1 MKKALTILPELL
13 LLGLSTYWFLENW
26 FGNKYFNSFA
36 LVVMLV
42 LIFQI
47 FFQNRYIAFTLAAL
61 IAVFSIYMVFA
72 VISEFHDFPS
82 VTSEALQLLS
92 VGLFFCFMLFSS
104 SFFLVYKFLPRL
116 F

>member
-1 MKKALTILPELL
+1 MKKAISIFPELL

-26 FGNKYFNSFA
+26 FGIQYFNSFA
-36 LVVMLV
+36 FALMLV

-47 FFQNRYIAFTLAAL
+47 IFQNKYIAFTLATL
-61 IAVFSIYMVFA
+61 ISIFSVYMVFA

-82 VTSEALQLLS
+82 VTSEALQLLY
-92 VGLFFCFMLFSS
+92 VGLLFCFLMFSS
-104 SFFLVYKFLPRL
+104 SFLLVYKFLPRL

>member
-1 MKKALTILPELL
+1 MKKVLSILPELL

-26 FGNKYFNSFA
+26 FGIQYFNTFA
-36 LVVMLV
+36 FAVMLV

-47 FFQNRYIAFTLAAL
+47 IFQNRYIAFTLAAL
-61 IAVFSIYMVFA
+61 ISLFSIYMVFA

-92 VGLFFCFMLFSS
+92 VGLLFCFLMFSS
-104 SFFLVYKFLPRL
+104 SFLLVYKFLPRL